1 MASFYKIMS
10 DFTLAGQIVDLF
22 NNAYLSGVWHYQI
35 CLRISLDLRKVHSWQ
50 YWQWMFECSFFSAT
64 ISALQIISK
73 NIPAKLKPATSERKV
88 LMDIFARLC
97 QCRGGTRSEEHT
109 SELQS

>member
-1 MASFYKIMS
+1 MS

-50 YWQWMFECSFFSAT
+50 YWQWMFECSFFSAYD
-64 ISALQIISK
+64 IR
-73 NIPAKLKPATSERKV
+73 ATDHQQKYP
-88 LMDIFARLC
+88 
-97 QCRGGTRSEEHT
+97 G
-109 SELQS
+109 